1 MLYVIRPALKTV
13 FEWPIPEKSADRTA
27 LSGASLGTALE
38 TSKGGGIELMSRVP
52 ERVQDY
58 IENQGKE

>member
-1 MLYVIRPALKTV
+1 MLYVIRTTPKTV
-13 FEWPIPEKSADRTA
+13 FEWPIPAKSVDRTA
-27 LSGASLGTALE
+27 LSGALLGTALE
-38 TSKGGGIELMSRVP
+38 TDNGGGIELMSRVP